1 MDPPAE
7 IPKKKLKLTEVDD
20 VGIDKLLKDQDDDV
34 LSIESSNL
42 GEDRRILCQ
51 VIRFLVPKKVRDVK
65 NLGPLCSRPRSK
77 ISR

>member
-7 IPKKKLKLTEVDD
+7 IPKKKLKLTEVDV
-20 VGIDKLLKDQDDDV
+20 VGSVKHLKDQDDDV

-51 VIRFLVPKKVRDVK
+51 VIRFLISKNVRYV
-65 NLGPLCSRPRSK
+65 
-77 ISR
+77 